1 MSSSHSYPH
10 EPTGV
15 ETRKL
20 GMWVFLSTEI
30 LFFGTLI
37 TTFMIFKGR
46 DFPGIKLTDV
56 YDIPFTSISSFILLM
71 SSLTMV
77 LAHNALE
84 ANDQEKTRVWLL
96 ATAMLGAVFLA
107 GQIYEFT
114 EFYHKGFELS
124 TNIFSSTFYVLTGF
138 HGLHVF
144 IGVVL
149 LLALWGIGQRQK
161 GLTLEGGMNLEF
173 VALYWHFVDI
183 VWIVLFTVVYL
194 IAIVLGILTAIEIA
208 LYYTEDIVGV
218 FTDPILIIL
227 AVGKF
232 IIVVGW
238 FMHLRFE
245 NKMVNRFF
253 TGGMIL
259 ALVLFAI
266 VMIERASANFS

>member
-1 MSSSHSYPH
+1 MSENHIDH
-10 EPTGV
+10 PTQ
-15 ETRKL
+15 K
-20 GMWVFLSTEI
+20 
-30 LFFGTLI
+30 
-37 TTFMIFKGR
+37 K
-46 DFPGIKLTDV
+46 
-56 YDIPFTSISSFILLM
+56 
-71 SSLTMV
+71 
-77 LAHNALE
+77 
-84 ANDQEKTRVWLL
+84 
-96 ATAMLGAVFLA
+96 
-107 GQIYEFT
+107 
-114 EFYHKGFELS
+114 
-124 TNIFSSTFYVLTGF
+124 YV
-138 HGLHVF
+138 
-144 IGVVL
+144 
-149 LLALWGIGQRQK
+149 Q
-161 GLTLEGGMNLEF
+161 
-173 VALYWHFVDI
+173 
-183 VWIVLFTVVYL
+183 